1 MLKKPI
7 FDSLKDLYILEFL

>member
-7 FDSLKDLYILEFL
+7 FDSLKDLYVLEFL